1 MCATLNLAMSGTY
14 YDSDFKVKSESNEPG
29 QSAQSFLPFDVDYD
43 SRPNTYG
50 TDVLFQG
57 LGRL

>member
-1 MCATLNLAMSGTY
+1 MTQNSELRLE
-14 YDSDFKVKSESNEPG
+14 SESNEPG